1 MPTIREVAQHAQ
13 VSVATVS
20 HVINRTRFVDPETQE
35 RVRQAIEALGYRP
48 NMLARSLRRRETRT
62 IGLIVPDNANPFFAE
77 FARVIEDAGFA
88 EGYSVI
94 LCNSD
99 RSETKEETYIDV
111 LLAKQVDGLIIMSLT
126 DRVDLLQRVLD
137 AAVPLVVVDRK
148 LTDLAVSQVF
158 IANEQG
164 GYLAGRYLL
173 ELGHRRVGCI
183 GGPSDGNPS
192 WDRVL
197 GFARALA
204 EAGAPLPGGAIV
216 PGDFRYS
223 GGEAGMRTLL
233 ERDPK
238 LTAVFASNDLMAI
251 GAVCALRR
259 AGLRVPEDVSVI
271 GFDNILQ
278 ASTMNPPL
286 TTIEQPI
293 NELGQ
298 ATARLLLD
306 QILKRTTDVVRMT
319 IPTSLVVRDSCRAI
333 DAGRP
338 HSRGQKPGSAG
349 RGKGAS

>member
-1 MPTIREVAQHAQ
+1 MATIREVAEQAQ
-13 VSVATVS
+13 VSVSTVS
-20 HVINRTRFVDPETQE
+20 HVINSTRFVDSETQE
-35 RVRQAIEALGYRP
+35 RVRQAISTLGYRP
-48 NMLARSLRRRETRT
+48 NLLARSLRRRETRT
-62 IGLIVPDNANPFFAE
+62 IGLLVPDNANPYFAE
-77 FARVIEDAGFA
+77 FARVIENAGFA

-99 RSETKEETYIDV
+99 RSEAKEETYIDV
-111 LLAKQVDGLIIMSLT
+111 LLAKQVDGLIVMSST

-137 AAVPLVVVDRK
+137 VGVPLVVVDRN
-148 LTDLAVSQVF
+148 LTNLAVNQVL

-164 GYLAGRYLL
+164 GYLAGRYLV

-183 GGPSDGNPS
+183 GGPSAGNPS

-197 GFARALA
+197 GFKRALA
-204 EAGAPLPGGAIV
+204 EAGVALPSAAIV
-216 PGDFRYS
+216 SGDFRYT
-223 GGEAGMRTLL
+223 GGEAGMHTLI
-233 ERDPK
+233 ERDLG

-251 GAVCALRR
+251 GALLTLRR

-278 ASTMNPPL
+278 ASTMIPPL

-293 NELGQ
+293 NDLGQ

-306 QILKRTTDVVRMT
+306 QILKRTTEPTSLT

-333 DAGRP
+333 DTRED
-338 HSRGQKPGSAG
+338 
-349 RGKGAS
+349 